1 MDDCHAGEFSS
12 LLVNSTSTDNYHLS
26 NVIPGSICRFRMNT
40 LNIIGYSLGY
50 SEVLS
55 VLFAVEPS
63 APPAPKYVARHGGN
77 AQIGL
82 LPYITISW
90 QEPFDNGGAPILG
103 YFVEASVNGS
113 PFSLIYDGSSDPL
126 VKQTKLVDLV
136 QGARY

>member
-1 MDDCHAGEFSS
+1 
-12 LLVNSTSTDNYHLS
+12 
-26 NVIPGSICRFRMNT
+26 MNT

-55 VLFAVEPS
+55 VLFAIEPS
-63 APPAPKYVARHGGN
+63 APPAPKYVSRHGGN

-90 QEPFDNGGAPILG
+90 QEPVDNGGAPILG